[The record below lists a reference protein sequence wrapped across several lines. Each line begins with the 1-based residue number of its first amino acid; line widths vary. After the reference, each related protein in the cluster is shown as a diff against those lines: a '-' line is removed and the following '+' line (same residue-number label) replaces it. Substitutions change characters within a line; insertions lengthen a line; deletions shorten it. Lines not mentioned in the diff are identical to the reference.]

1 MIGRIGISDA
11 AGLCMDIECL
21 RSFLEVAATR
31 SFTLA
36 AGRLNLA
43 QSTISARIKL
53 LEEQLGQALFR
64 RTVTAS
70 NRRRPAGNSSS
81 CFDDH
86 PLLEQARQDI
96 AVPEGDESL
105 LRLTAPV
112 NLWDRIISGWVPWMR
127 EHQPSVALRLEGSFP
142 DTAIDQLIEG
152 LLDICIL
159 YAPRS
164 RPGVVIETLAEEQ
177 VVLVRHAGRY
187 GALGGE
193 LYPGRLGSRVQG

>member
-1 MIGRIGISDA
+1 M
-11 AGLCMDIECL
+11 
-21 RSFLEVAATR
+21 
-31 SFTLA
+31 
-36 AGRLNLA
+36 
-43 QSTISARIKL
+43 
-53 LEEQLGQALFR
+53 
-64 RTVTAS
+64 
-70 NRRRPAGNSSS
+70 
-81 CFDDH
+81 
-86 PLLEQARQDI
+86 
-96 AVPEGDESL
+96 PEGYESL

-177 VVLVRHAGRY
+177 VVLVRHAGRTAPWAENY
-187 GALGGE
+187 ILVDWGAEFRAEHERVFPKMTAPPISTGLTVVGLRYVLDRRAAGYLPLSVVASHIEKGDLKRVEGAPVFLRPVYLAYPSNGGKTDVLESALAGLRE
-193 LYPGRLGSRVQG
+193 LATNWVTAVS